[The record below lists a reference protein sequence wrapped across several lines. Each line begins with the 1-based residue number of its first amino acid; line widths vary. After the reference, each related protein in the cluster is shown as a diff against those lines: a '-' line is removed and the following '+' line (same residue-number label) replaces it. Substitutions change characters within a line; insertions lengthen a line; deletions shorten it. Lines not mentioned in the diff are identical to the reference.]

1 MVVRSAGLTDVV
13 VYGVE
18 IPGCEG
24 RIGMAAIV
32 EDLGK
37 QSTLN
42 LESCQLTYSHVFTC
56 FRLRKY
62 SGSGEDVS

>member
-37 QSTLN
+37 HTLYQIPIA
-42 LESCQLTYSHVFTC
+42 C
-56 FRLRKY
+56 RKF
-62 SGSGEDVS
+62 DF